1 MYSLLSQIARL
12 FPVAHSAPEVSG
24 VAQQLMER
32 ADACAGSQPFAAQEL
47 RDAAHAYL
55 RVVR

>member
-1 MYSLLSQIARL
+1 MYSLLAQIARL
-12 FPVAHSAPEVSG
+12 FPAAQRAPEVSG

-32 ADACAGSQPFAAQEL
+32 ADACSGTQPFEAQEL